1 MKPSWLYWGAGALGA
16 AGIAGLVLGL
26 KGAGVF
32 EPQFIPGPSRSPQD
46 ILNAVA
52 AVNPEG
58 NPTLQRGYL
67 GQPNWCNRFLYL
79 VCSQLGVPMLYGEY
93 GTRANDQVEWMD
105 DGNDGWFPI
114 IDAADAQAKAL
125 EGYLVAATYYNLN
138 PFGSGHVA
146 VVLPLAGAV
155 QIAQAGA
162 RVGSRMTLSA
172 GFGSIQPVF
181 YGHA

>member
-1 MKPSWLYWGAGALGA
+1 MKNWVYWAAGGLGA
-16 AGIAGLVLGL
+16 AGLAGVVLGL
-26 KGAGVF
+26 KGAGAF
-32 EPQFIPGPSRSPQD
+32 EPQFVPAPSRSPQD
-46 ILNAVA
+46 VLNAVA

-93 GTRANDQVEWMD
+93 GTQANDQISWMD
-105 DGNDGWFPI
+105 DGEAGWFQIAGPE
-114 IDAADAQAKAL
+114 AAQQRAL

-162 RVGSRMTLSA
+162 RVGSRMTLAA
-172 GFGSIQPVF
+172 GFGAIRPVF